1 MRHTVNSLWAGT
13 LVAFTIHNAEEVIAF
28 SSGWSAH
35 HLPRLSS
42 TVSYWPGFAIAAT
55 ALTLL
60 AILVVFALRNHPRT
74 SSRLLQIFLWVM
86 LGNVLWHISV
96 RFTPV
101 LLPRALSPLSFYC
114 FRFTVSTLLDC
125 PRPIM
130 GVPPNNS
137 FKPNP
142 LHCFVQMCCC
152 PIAATHR
159 LARCG
164 SA

>member
-42 TVSYWPGFAIAAT
+42 TVSYWPEFAIAAT

-86 LGNVLWHISV
+86 LGNVLWHIGVSV
-96 RFTPV
+96 YTRSVAPGVVTAV
-101 LLPRALSPLSFYC
+101 LLLLPLYSFYL
-114 FRFTVSTLLDC
+114 TKLSKTDY
-125 PRPIM
+125 
-130 GVPPNNS
+130 
-137 FKPNP
+137 
-142 LHCFVQMCCC
+142 
-152 PIAATHR
+152 
-159 LARCG
+159 G
-164 SA
+164 SAA